1 MSDLM
6 LVILEVT
13 FNVLYL
19 ITIWTLVV
27 IMYKR
32 RSNLSEKNKR
42 LGLLFLYSFLLLAIG
57 DTGHVGF
64 RVIAYLLGG
73 VNGLVDYPTLVG
85 IGSLSTAYT
94 VTIFYMLVLEIWR
107 VVAKQE
113 RSILY
118 WGLIF
123 VGVIRLIIMMPS
135 GNAWGTTP
143 TPFDW
148 SLARN
153 IPLMI
158 QGLVVAALLLNHG
171 LKKNDTFARNVSIL
185 IFVSYLF
192 YMPVIFFVK
201 GIPMLGMLMMPKTL
215 AYLAIA
221 FIALKLFKKDV

>member
-1 MSDLM
+1 MKTLLM
-6 LVILEVT
+6 LLPNGQE
-13 FNVLYL
+13 
-19 ITIWTLVV
+19 
-27 IMYKR
+27 
-32 RSNLSEKNKR
+32 
-42 LGLLFLYSFLLLAIG
+42 LGLLFLYSFFLLALG

-107 VVAKQE
+107 VIAKQE
-113 RSILY
+113 RSFLY
-118 WGLIF
+118 WGLLF
-123 VGVIRLIIMMPS
+123 VGLVRLVIMIPS

-158 QGLVVAALLLNHG
+158 QGLVVAVLLLIHG
-171 LKKNDTFARNVSIL
+171 LNSQGMYQSLFLFHISSICQ
-185 IFVSYLF
+185 LF
-192 YMPVIFFVK
+192 S
-201 GIPMLGMLMMPKTL
+201 L
-215 AYLAIA
+215 
-221 FIALKLFKKDV
+221 